1 MDNIDKIRRI
11 RLLIK
16 TLSSIKIIELIEE
29 NPKMGVIVHL
39 GPPDK
44 PRTGQMAPRSILD

>member
-39 GPPDK
+39 GLMELAD
-44 PRTGQMAPRSILD
+44 RGDV